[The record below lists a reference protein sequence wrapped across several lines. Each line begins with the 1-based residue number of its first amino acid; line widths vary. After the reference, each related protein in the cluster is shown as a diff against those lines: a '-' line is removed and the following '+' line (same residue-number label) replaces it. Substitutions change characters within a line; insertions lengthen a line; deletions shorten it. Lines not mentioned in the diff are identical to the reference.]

1 MEILFFAL
9 GLLVAGATNV
19 ACFAVGAK
27 VGQQV
32 AKDEPVKVPNPVAEI
47 KEARRK
53 QEAQKEG
60 DRQRKWLETVLEN
73 VDCYDGSAKGQ
84 KNVPV

>member
-9 GLLVAGATNV
+9 GLLVAGAANI
-19 ACFAVGAK
+19 ACFAIGAK
-27 VGQQV
+27 IGQQV
-32 AKDEPVKVPNPVAEI
+32 ARGEPVKMPNPVAEI
-47 KEARRK
+47 KEARRQ
-53 QEAQKEG
+53 QEAQKED

-84 KNVPV
+84 KKVPV